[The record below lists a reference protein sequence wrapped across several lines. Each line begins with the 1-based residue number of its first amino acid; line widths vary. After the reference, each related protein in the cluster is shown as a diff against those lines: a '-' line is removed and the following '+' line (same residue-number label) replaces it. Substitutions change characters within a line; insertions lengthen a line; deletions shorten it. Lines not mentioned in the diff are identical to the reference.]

1 MKKNTKD
8 TDTELEDDEELRIRA
23 MASGPK
29 IVAGRE
35 MRPITGLT
43 VSWMQ
48 RNKFWTD
55 RDTMWKAAAFMLLH
69 SEPMSKLRGIV
80 NNSQAFNDAVDIFIE
95 RNMGGKTLQEIEAQS
110 APYIAEMESAFTEF
124 SASQTSSEGTESGN

>member
-1 MKKNTKD
+1 MKKPTKNTEP
-8 TDTELEDDEELRIRA
+8 ELDDEDIRIQA

-29 IVAGRE
+29 LVGGRE

-55 RDTMWKAAAFMLLH
+55 RDPMWKAAAFMVLH

-80 NNSQAFNDAVDIFIE
+80 NNPQLFNDAVDIFIE
-95 RNMGGKTLQEIEAQS
+95 RNIGGKTLQEIEAQS
-110 APYIAEMESAFTEF
+110 APYLAAMESAFIEF
-124 SASQTSSEGTESGN
+124 QSSQTSSEGTESGN